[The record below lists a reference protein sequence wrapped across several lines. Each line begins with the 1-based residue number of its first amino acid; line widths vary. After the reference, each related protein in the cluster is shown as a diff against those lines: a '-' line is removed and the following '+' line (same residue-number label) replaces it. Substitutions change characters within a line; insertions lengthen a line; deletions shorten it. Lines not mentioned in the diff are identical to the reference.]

1 MVVLITFLLLN
12 SYAGYTENN
21 RLLTRLTDETGKQTA
36 NLGVTGD
43 EIKYIYRV
51 GRLTEI
57 HYPQHSDNN
66 VHFLYD
72 PAGRIALRQDGTGSE
87 EFVYDHLGN
96 VAQSVRRIVVPTEN
110 QAYVF
115 RTLFK
120 YDSFGRIRNII
131 YPDGEAV
138 HYGYTTGGLLKN
150 VVGLK
155 QGDNSVY
162 LWNRIY
168 DEQGRK
174 IFQLAGNGVRTD
186 CYKEEY
192 LPLQKFTFFNFYRQ
206 STCTYHLF

>member
-1 MVVLITFLLLN
+1 MLPHSPIRLSIVIWVLTLSVSTTAFSMPIPNICQYHFHN
-12 SYAGYTENN
+12 HWWNEAGQ
-21 RLLTRLTDETGKQTA
+21 LVA
-36 NLGVTGD
+36 S
-43 EIKYIYRV
+43 I
-51 GRLTEI
+51 
-57 HYPQHSDNN
+57 DNASCD
-66 VHFLYD
+66 YY
-72 PAGRIALRQDGTGSE
+72 GYDGTGSE

-155 QGDNSVY
+155 QGRQNLY
-162 LWNRIY
+162 LWDRVY

-174 IFQLAGNGVRTD
+174 IFQLAGNGVWTD

>member
-1 MVVLITFLLLN
+1 MLPHSPIRLSIVIWVLTLSVSTTAFSMPIPNICQYHFHN
-12 SYAGYTENN
+12 HWWNEAGQ
-21 RLLTRLTDETGKQTA
+21 LVA
-36 NLGVTGD
+36 S
-43 EIKYIYRV
+43 I
-51 GRLTEI
+51 
-57 HYPQHSDNN
+57 DNASCD
-66 VHFLYD
+66 YY
-72 PAGRIALRQDGTGSE
+72 GYDGTGSE

-131 YPDGEAV
+131 YPDGEVV

-174 IFQLAGNGVRTD
+174 IFQLAGNGVWTD